1 MDYGKRNDGTPK
13 GRGYLGQVRNARGEV
28 MTELT
33 VGVNMDGKETEIPT
47 LVPTLTAE
55 EVTYLKMLDL
65 DKGERIPDQILE
77 KAVQFAEGRRAQGLP
92 VFADEY
98 DEELIPHYRKGAGLS
113 PDEDDDVEDDLW
125 R

>member
-13 GRGYLGQVRNARGEV
+13 GRGYLGQVRNARGEI

-33 VGVNMDGKETEIPT
+33 IGVNMDGKETEIPT

-55 EVTYLKMLDL
+55 EVAYLKMMDP
-65 DKGERIPDQILE
+65 DRGEDIPDQILE
-77 KAVQFAEGRRAQGLP
+77 KAIRFAEDRRSQGLP

-98 DEELIPHYRKGAGLS
+98 DNELIPHYRKGAGLS
-113 PDEDDDVEDDLW
+113 PDEDDDLEDELW
-125 R
+125 